1 MIAQMDRIE
10 VVFLRSELRDMVAFL
25 QDRGVVHLEDVP
37 LALENHPGYLH
48 RIHLPREQK
57 EELAAL
63 EELQGL
69 LNESLPLLVVQPDHA
84 AIIHAGRT
92 LKDTSVTQWRE
103 LITQRHRELRT
114 LSRRKLNIQDNIEV
128 LENYNRMLQNVGPLL
143 SERNARL
150 GETAR
155 AMVVD
160 RQSAE
165 AAEVFEKTIVS
176 TIGPECDIVRRPFG
190 RSSEL
195 VLVTYPP
202 GRDGAVTALLQQQ
215 GILAIDVPDQS
226 LKGLSVE
233 QAIDRVGKKIA
244 ELHRDQDEILSQ
256 LQVFAEQQGPQLKA
270 VETLLGDRLAQL
282 RAMDRFAQSEMI
294 GVAHGW
300 VPTDQYGALASSIQ
314 QEFGARAAIDKRP
327 KGEVE
332 ITRVPTLLKNPKLFR
347 PFELLLGIFQ
357 PPTYGSLDPT
367 ILVAISFILFY
378 GFILGDAGYGLF
390 IVGIGMWAKRKWGY
404 NPMIAQAMTIAQWM
418 GVSSIVFGIFY
429 AEFFGDLP
437 YRFFGVH
444 GVLHRMHA
452 PLLTLFIAF
461 GVGLVHIPLSLC
473 IGIWQG
479 YKHHDHHHAE
489 EKLGM
494 LLGLAALGIFL
505 LSVTAVFPLGSTLGY
520 IAAILV
526 FSASL
531 FFLFKSMGAMF
542 AIGVVEIIG
551 LSSNI
556 LSYGRLMALGMA
568 SVALADLANKLLDL
582 PGAWAILV
590 GIPAAGLIHLLNI
603 GIGVFSPTIHSLRLN
618 YVEFLPK
625 FYEPEGRNYEPFR
638 KEMAW

>member
-10 VVFLRSELRDMVAFL
+10 VVFLRSEMRDMVAFL
-25 QDRGVVHLEDVP
+25 QDKGVVHLEDVP
-37 LALENHPGYLH
+37 LALENHPGFLH
-48 RIHLPREQK
+48 RIHLPQAQK

-69 LNESLPLLVVQPDHA
+69 LHESLPLLAAQPSHASVVN
-84 AIIHAGRT
+84 AGRT
-92 LKDTSVTQWRE
+92 LKDSGVEQWRE
-103 LITQRHRELRT
+103 LVTARHRELRS

-128 LENYNRMLQNVGPLL
+128 LENYNRMLQNVGPVL
-143 SERNARL
+143 SERNAKL

-155 AMVVD
+155 AMVVE
-160 RQSAE
+160 RQNAE
-165 AAEVFEKTIVS
+165 AAEAFEKLVVS
-176 TIGPECDIVRRPFG
+176 TIGPECDVIRRNFG
-190 RSSEL
+190 RTNDL
-195 VLVTYPP
+195 VLVTYPQ
-202 GRDGAVTALLQQQ
+202 GRDGAVTELLQQQ
-215 GILAIDVPDQS
+215 GILPLDVPDQA
-226 LKGLSVE
+226 LKGLTVE
-233 QAIDRVGKKIA
+233 KAIDRVGKKIA

-270 VETLLGDRLAQL
+270 LDTIINDRLAQL
-282 RAMDRFAQSEMI
+282 HAMDSFAQSEMV

-300 VPTDQYGALASSIQ
+300 VPSDQYGALASAIQ
-314 QEFGARAAIDKRP
+314 QEFGARAAVDKLP
-327 KGEVE
+327 KGDVE

-367 ILVAISFILFY
+367 IIVAVSFILFY

-390 IVGIGMWAKRKWGY
+390 VVLVGAWAKKKWGY
-404 NPMIAQAMTIAQWM
+404 NEMVAKAMTIAQWM

-444 GVLHRMHA
+444 GVLHRMHM

-461 GVGLVHIPLSLC
+461 GVGLVHIPLSLL

-494 LLGLAALGIFL
+494 LLGLCALGLFL
-505 LSVTAVFPLGSTLGY
+505 TSVTGVFPLGTTLGY
-520 IAAILV
+520 LAAILV
-526 FSASL
+526 FAACL
-531 FFLFKSMGAMF
+531 FFLVKSMGGMF

-638 KEMAW
+638 KEIAW